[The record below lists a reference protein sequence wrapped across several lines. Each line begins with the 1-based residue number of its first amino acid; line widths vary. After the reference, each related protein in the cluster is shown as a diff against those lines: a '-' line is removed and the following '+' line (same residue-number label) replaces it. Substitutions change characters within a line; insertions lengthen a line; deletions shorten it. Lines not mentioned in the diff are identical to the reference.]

1 MNEDDSAFGA
11 TSSSWTEMTT
21 GLCPSCLRTVP
32 ASITE
37 AAGQIW
43 LKSLCARHGN
53 YRSLLA
59 SDSLEYKRL
68 RTYVPPRVSGCCG
81 DGMEC
86 LQEGPPVCVLLLEIT
101 NACNLRC
108 PTCYADARGHDF
120 MQLEDVVRRLDGFF
134 RAQNRLDVLML
145 SGGEPTIHPDF
156 SQILETALRF
166 PIGRVLVNTNG
177 LRINQNTELLDTLH
191 KHRDRIELYFSFAS
205 FRPSVHTRLYGL
217 DLRKQKVAALERARD
232 ADIFVT
238 LVPTVERGV
247 NEEEIGDLYR
257 FALSMDNITGLTYQP
272 VMSAGR
278 YQHEYHADER
288 LTLTDVLQ
296 QLEIQTGGELRS
308 TDFVGL
314 PCSHPDCCAL
324 TYGFLN
330 PERSKI
336 IPLPRHLDV
345 GRYLDLFSDRISFA
359 GLLGSASR
367 RVWSDIA
374 HLRGRQ
380 TLKDL
385 GVLFAKGGIRE
396 VIPLMRN
403 RDEFGKRVFRIVVK
417 PFMDAHTFDWNR
429 VKQCCTKILNESG
442 EAVSFCEYN
451 VFHRG
456 RKPRDM
462 TIPLTV
468 LSNAKRPSVK
478 EREPIL

>member
-1 MNEDDSAFGA
+1 
-11 TSSSWTEMTT
+11 
-21 GLCPSCLRTVP
+21 
-32 ASITE
+32 
-37 AAGQIW
+37 
-43 LKSLCARHGN
+43 
-53 YRSLLA
+53 
-59 SDSLEYKRL
+59 
-68 RTYVPPRVSGCCG
+68 
-81 DGMEC
+81 
-86 LQEGPPVCVLLLEIT
+86 
-101 NACNLRC
+101 
-108 PTCYADARGHDF
+108 
-120 MQLEDVVRRLDGFF
+120 
-134 RAQNRLDVLML
+134 ML